1 MLSLPKRKSSWIKFF
16 NNDYSRFKSVSPDK
30 KEKNED
36 DYAPGFKNLV
46 SNPQINFRRNKPK

>member
-1 MLSLPKRKSSWIKFF
+1 MSPEKKVILDQIF